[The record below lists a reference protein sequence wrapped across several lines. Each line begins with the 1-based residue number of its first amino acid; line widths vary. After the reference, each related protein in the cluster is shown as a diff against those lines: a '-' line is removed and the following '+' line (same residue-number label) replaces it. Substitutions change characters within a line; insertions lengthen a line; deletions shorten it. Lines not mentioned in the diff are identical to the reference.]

1 MGFLASAFGLAI
13 VVIGLLG
20 VMRPDALL
28 SFVRRWQTWP
38 GVWTA
43 AALRVAF
50 GAALWLAAPSSRTP
64 VALQVLGAVSLVSG
78 VALPL
83 LGVSGLAAIVRW
95 WARQS
100 ATFRRAWAGVACAV
114 GAFVLWSVIV

>member
-1 MGFLASAFGLAI
+1 MDLLVSAFGLAI
-13 VVIGLLG
+13 LVIGLLG

-28 SFVRRWQTWP
+28 SFVRRWQTWS

-43 AALRVAF
+43 AVLRVAF
-50 GAALWLAAPSSRTP
+50 GAALWLTAPSSRTP
-64 VALQVLGAVSLVSG
+64 VTLQVLGVVSLVSG

-83 LGVSGLAAIVRW
+83 LGVSGFAAIVRW

-100 ATFRRAWAGVACAV
+100 AAFRRAWAGVACAV
-114 GAFVLWSVIV
+114 GGFVLWSVIG